1 MSREKGHQGLAMKKL
16 LRAKDIVEMYGFK
29 QTTAYKILNTKG
41 VPIMRIGGI
50 IVVKQE
56 DFEEWLEKQKVC

>member
-1 MSREKGHQGLAMKKL
+1 MKKL

-56 DFEEWLEKQKVC
+56 DFEAWLEKQKVC